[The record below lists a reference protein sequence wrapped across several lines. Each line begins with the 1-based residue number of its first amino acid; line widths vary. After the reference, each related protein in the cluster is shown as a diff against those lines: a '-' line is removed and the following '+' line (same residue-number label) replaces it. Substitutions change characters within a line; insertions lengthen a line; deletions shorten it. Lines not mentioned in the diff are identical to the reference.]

1 VLALKWNGER
11 RLTMSAAYVLIQ
23 VSVTDPRALV
33 EKIRGIEGVKQA
45 HTLAGP
51 TDCIAFIEG
60 PDLDAL
66 TASVM
71 AIRAVAGVERTDTRL
86 AV

>member
-1 VLALKWNGER
+1 M
-11 RLTMSAAYVLIQ
+11 TAAYVLIQ
-23 VSVTDPRALV
+23 ISATDPREVV
-33 EKIRGIEGVKQA
+33 EKLRGIEGVKQA
-45 HTLAGP
+45 HTTVGP

-66 TASVM
+66 TASLM
-71 AIRAVAGVERTDTRL
+71 AIRAVEGVERTDTRL